1 MFPVR
6 LNLYNEHLPPRQK
19 QAGVDNKLRVGYG
32 EAREYGKTEVNMSLE
47 RATNKADNEKRRYVL
62 NYSGL
67 ADAKGLI
74 YFIGTDGM
82 QHPFENPS
90 MKNDGLSLSVVKGS
104 NKHGTPSDIVNRN
117 NGYRSMTD
125 WKAIEKSYIEVDL
138 NKKVRLRP
146 NRYMIRSGMTGP
158 NFAPTDWVLEGIECD
173 KNGREDL
180 RNGWKVIKLHSD
192 DRSLFEKGLKN
203 PHEFVACSYVL
214 SDKENFGKEDG
225 GFYSRF
231 RVRLV
236 GNNINGNAYFAI
248 GSLEFWGILEV
259 L

>member
-6 LNLYNEHLPPRQK
+6 LNLYSEHLPPRKK
-19 QAGVDNKLRVGYG
+19 QVVVDDKLRVGYG
-32 EAREYGKTEVNMSLE
+32 AAREYGKTEVKMSLE
-47 RATNKADNEKRRYVL
+47 RATNKANNEKQQYVL

-67 ADAKGLI
+67 TDAKGLI

-90 MKNDGLSLSVVKGS
+90 MKNDGLNLFVIKGS
-104 NKHGTPSDIVNRN
+104 NKHGAPSDIVDRN
-117 NGYRSMTD
+117 HAYRSMTD
-125 WKAIEKSYIEVDL
+125 WKAIEKSYIEIDL

-146 NRYMIRSGMTGP
+146 NRYMVRSGMTGP

-173 KNGREDL
+173 KNGSE
-180 RNGWKVIKLHSD
+180 NVEKGWQIIKVHKD

-203 PHEFVACSYVL
+203 PHEYVACSYIL
-214 SDKENFGKEDG
+214 SDRKNFGKEDG

-236 GNNINGNAYFAI
+236 GNNINGNAYFAV
-248 GSLEFWGILEV
+248 GSLEFWGLLEV